1 VNRVFNATM
10 YLLWQSSTASSIP
23 ITIGYQAWQFNGTGT
38 QKSSK
43 WTASGS
49 GAPTGSFTPAAGRQ
63 ANKGYPSWTGV
74 AIRSCN

>member
-1 VNRVFNATM
+1 MNRVFIATM

-49 GAPTGSFTPAAGRQ
+49 GAPTGSFTPAAGSQ